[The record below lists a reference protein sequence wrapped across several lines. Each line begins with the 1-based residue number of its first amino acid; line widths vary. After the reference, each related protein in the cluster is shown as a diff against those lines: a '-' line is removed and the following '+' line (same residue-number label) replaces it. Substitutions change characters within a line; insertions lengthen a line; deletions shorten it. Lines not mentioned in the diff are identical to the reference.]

1 MAELQEVEVDGQ
13 IIAFDGRVLEIF
25 EGMLQTQVRCHVKQM
40 KLQLEGPD
48 KKGSYRVIVTTP
60 KGSTFQ
66 LRLDEAD
73 LSSAKP
79 ILDAVIAGTQ

>member
-25 EGMLQTQVRCHVKQM
+25 EGMLQTQVRCHVKQT
-40 KLQLEGPD
+40 KVQIEGPD
-48 KKGSYRVIVTTP
+48 KKSSYRVIVTTP
-60 KGSTFQ
+60 KGSTQ

-73 LSSAKP
+73 LASAKP
-79 ILDAVIAGTQ
+79 ILDAVIACTQ